1 MKGQSTLRATT
12 LLWAML
18 ALITSAT
25 AQHSKREIV
34 RQWREGDYVVTQYV
48 VADNTQHKSD
58 YEIHYAINSSTAS
71 PEMEQNGTELA
82 RLDNFFD
89 ELKQDTL
96 RHVTSIAITG
106 YASPDGTTAYNTEL
120 ARKRA
125 QQLSTWLCKRYGI
138 KGTDITITSHVIPW
152 SATTEAI
159 EHSSLKDSDKLV
171 KLVNSGQAPMVIDNE
186 LKGEANAWAWLKS
199 DILPDM
205 RRAVVT
211 VAYTEDRM
219 ESNREYSPH
228 QPKEVVI
235 IEEWS
240 EKPKHE
246 DTHHKHD
253 KHNNEHKE
261 HKRGKH
267 HRNVVVVDQ
276 WEGVVIDLGG
286 ATEGYSAQ

>member
-1 MKGQSTLRATT
+1 M
-12 LLWAML
+12 LLWAIF
-18 ALITSAT
+18 ALITTAT
-25 AQHSKREIV
+25 AQQTKRELV
-34 RQWREGDYVVTQYV
+34 RQWREGDYVVKQYV
-48 VADNTQHKSD
+48 VADNSPHQSE

-71 PEMEQNGTELA
+71 PEMDQNGEELK
-82 RLDNFFD
+82 RLDSFFS

-106 YASPDGTTAYNTEL
+106 YASPDGTTKYNTEL
-120 ARKRA
+120 ARRRA
-125 QQLSTWLCKRYGI
+125 QQLSTWLCNHYGI
-138 KGTDITITSHVIPW
+138 KGVDITITSHVVPW

-171 KLVNSGQAPMVIDNE
+171 KLVNSGQAPMVIDNQ
-186 LKGEANAWAWLKS
+186 LKGEANAWAWLKD

-205 RRAVVT
+205 RRAVIT

-219 ESNREYSPH
+219 ESSREYSPNKQ

-240 EKPKHE
+240 EKPKHDE
-246 DTHHKHD
+246 HHKHHKHD
-253 KHNNEHKE
+253 KHHKE
-261 HKRGKH
+261 HKGDKHGKH

-286 ATEGYSAQ
+286 ETEGYEAR